1 MFTLILIHPFKF
13 CPEFS
18 YMKFLSRTRI
28 FSEVE
33 FFTFLYVTSV
43 FDWNLCIRNSTV
55 VGILFFFFFHRS
67 SFSVSICSVQ
77 KRLSCHMTEVSFSSI
92 RLVVHSIKLYPQNS
106 LENKLHVY
114 ALNFVVPSVVS
125 KIPIPAPRKMS
136 CSSEFFC
143 GSWSFS
149 CLLYL

>member
-1 MFTLILIHPFKF
+1 MYSFILSNFAQIFLTWS
-13 CPEFS
+13 S
-18 YMKFLSRTRI
+18 YL
-28 FSEVE
+28 EVE
-33 FFTFLYVTSV
+33 FLVKWSSLSFFMLPV
-43 FDWNLCIRNSTV
+43 FST
-55 VGILFFFFFHRS
+55 GIYALGIQLLWESCFFFHRS
-67 SFSVSICSVQ
+67 SFSVSICSVL

-125 KIPIPAPRKMS
+125 KIPIPAPRKLS